1 MISKE
6 VRKIN
11 NILLINPRNR
21 AYILKESG
29 NINFGKMFPLG
40 LAYVAAALEKEGYQ
54 VDIIDAIAEGFE
66 NRERVDKEHIRVG
79 ISDEQL
85 INKVLQSNP
94 DMVGITNLFS
104 MQAEEVF
111 YIVRLIKK
119 LLPSVPIVLGGSHP
133 SSMPEVVLENPE
145 IDYVII
151 GEGEKAINELIS
163 RLNDHKPLKGHKGLG
178 YRDEEGTIHI
188 NKEIDF
194 VEDIDALPMP
204 AYHLFEISNY
214 FGKMAVHGE
223 RLTERFLPM
232 ITSRG
237 CPMKCTF
244 CTAHNVWGNKYRGRS
259 PEKVIEEMEY
269 LRDRYDVQEIIF
281 EDDNI
286 TLSNKN
292 SNKLFDLMIN
302 RKVGIA
308 WTVPNGIAAFTIT
321 SQLLNRMKQA
331 GCYKVNFAIESGSQ
345 RVLNDVI
352 KKPLNLKKVV
362 PLIKH
367 CRKIGLDVGAFFILG
382 MPGET
387 LDEIRET
394 FRFVRKN
401 KLFSANLSIAVPLP
415 GSKLYDMVVQSGY
428 FVQEN
433 LNNSLS
439 MLHPR
444 SYQIQTPEWS
454 AEQIEN
460 IIRFETARTK
470 ISILFTS
477 PSLLLRFLTKNPKY
491 VLKRFMYEVSS
502 LLRVV
507 IFVRINRFFKSLR
520 FQG

>member
-1 MISKE
+1 
-6 VRKIN
+6 
-11 NILLINPRNR
+11 
-21 AYILKESG
+21 
-29 NINFGKMFPLG
+29 
-40 LAYVAAALEKEGYQ
+40 
-54 VDIIDAIAEGFE
+54 
-66 NRERVDKEHIRVG
+66 
-79 ISDEQL
+79 
-85 INKVLQSNP
+85 
-94 DMVGITNLFS
+94 
-104 MQAEEVF
+104 
-111 YIVRLIKK
+111 
-119 LLPSVPIVLGGSHP
+119 
-133 SSMPEVVLENPE
+133 
-145 IDYVII
+145 
-151 GEGEKAINELIS
+151 
-163 RLNDHKPLKGHKGLG
+163 
-178 YRDEEGTIHI
+178 
-188 NKEIDF
+188 
-194 VEDIDALPMP
+194 
-204 AYHLFEISNY
+204 
-214 FGKMAVHGE
+214 
-223 RLTERFLPM
+223 
-232 ITSRG
+232 
-237 CPMKCTF
+237 MKCTF

-394 FRFVRKN
+394 FRFIRKN

-415 GSKLYDMVVQSGY
+415 GSKLYDVVVQGGY
-428 FVQEN
+428 FVHEN

-444 SYQIQTPEWS
+444 SYQIETPEWG

-460 IIRFETARTK
+460 VVRFETARTK
-470 ISILFTS
+470 IYILLIS
-477 PSLLLRFLTKNPKY
+477 PSLLLHFLTKSPKY
-491 VLKRFMYEVSS
+491 ILNRVIYEFLS
-502 LLRVV
+502 LLK
-507 IFVRINRFFKSLR
+507 IFTAPHKASNV
-520 FQG
+520 